1 MAVSE
6 KKVTG
11 KFYRIWSAAD
21 KLWHRISF
29 WTHANDVEFNDGK
42 TAQTKVGAIKGIT
55 TSTNTKETGYAA
67 DATTVAALN
76 QSLDNI
82 NWKQISS
89 KLNKQVWYRLSGD
102 YIEEI
107 GYLFFNSIDLSV
119 NLGYTYYN
127 TGQPFGIVLSK
138 KFSEI
143 YTVQIQP
150 MCTSAIMTSTIASID
165 VPNGVVKY
173 WLGSATSGK
182 FSLAIMYHVF
192 GKK

>member
-6 KKVTG
+6 KNVTG

-55 TSTNTKETGYAA
+55 TSTSATETGYAA

-76 QSLDNI
+76 QSLSDK
-82 NWKQISS
+82 NWKQKTSTTTR
-89 KLNKQVWYRLSGD
+89 KDWYRLSGD

-107 GYLFFNSIDLSV
+107 GFLSFNSIDISV
-119 NLGYTYYN
+119 GLGYTYYN
-127 TGQPFGIVLSK
+127 TGQPYGLVLSN

-150 MCTSAIMTSTIASID
+150 MCNSTIMTSTIATID
-165 VPNGVVKY
+165 VPKGVAKY
-173 WLGSATSGK
+173 WLGAATSGK
-182 FSLAIMYHVF
+182 FNLTIMYHVF

>member
-1 MAVSE
+1 MSILSGY
-6 KKVTG
+6 KKVKNYIETG
-11 KFYRIWSAAD
+11 SGK
-21 KLWHRISF
+21 KLLSR
-29 WTHANDVEFNDGK
+29 WTSSNTVEFNDGK

-55 TSTNTKETGYAA
+55 TSTSATETGYAA

-76 QSLDNI
+76 QSLSDK
-82 NWKQISS
+82 NWKQKTSTTTR
-89 KLNKQVWYRLSGD
+89 KDWYRLSGD

-107 GYLFFNSIDLSV
+107 GFLSFNSIDISV

-127 TGQPFGIVLSK
+127 TGQPYGLALSN

-150 MCTSAIMTSTIASID
+150 MCNSTIMTSTIATID
-165 VPNGVVKY
+165 VPRGVAKY
-173 WLGSATSGK
+173 WLGAATSGK
-182 FSLAIMYHVF
+182 FNLTIMYHVF

>member
-1 MAVSE
+1 MSILSGY
-6 KKVTG
+6 KKVKNYIETG
-11 KFYRIWSAAD
+11 SGK
-21 KLWHRISF
+21 KLLSR
-29 WTHANDVEFNDGK
+29 WTSSNTVEFNDGK

-55 TSTNTKETGYAA
+55 TSTSATETGYAA

-76 QSLDNI
+76 QSLSDK
-82 NWKQISS
+82 NWKQKTSTTTR
-89 KLNKQVWYRLSGD
+89 KDWYRLSGD

-107 GYLFFNSIDLSV
+107 GFLSFNSIDISV

-127 TGQPFGIVLSK
+127 TGQPYGLVLSN

-150 MCTSAIMTSTIASID
+150 MCNSTIMTSTIATID
-165 VPNGVVKY
+165 VPRGVAKY
-173 WLGSATSGK
+173 WLGAATSGK
-182 FSLAIMYHVF
+182 FNLTIMYHVF